1 MTAKELTVME
11 AVNLAEGYLSLRG
24 VESPRLS
31 AEHLLAKSLGCSRLD
46 LYLKFDE
53 RPGESELAAFR
64 EDIKIRSRHYPLQY
78 ILGCVEFFSQPF
90 SVKEGVFIP
99 RPETEL
105 LIEWIE
111 ELLGPEEKIAFLEFG
126 VGSGVISG
134 TLAARHPGWTGAAF
148 DVSPAAASIA
158 AGNFAA
164 LGVSDR
170 VLLFASDGF
179 SAIRAGTRFDCLI
192 ANPPYV
198 PAAEIL
204 DLQAEVVSYENR
216 TALDGGEDGTI
227 FYPPIARAGMELLAG
242 GGLIALE
249 IGDGQAGAVC
259 GTLESCGYE
268 QISVRKDY
276 NGFERMVTARLP

>member
-11 AVNLAEGYLSLRG
+11 AVNLAEGYLSSHG

-31 AEHLLAKSLGCSRLD
+31 AEHLLAKSMGCSRLD

-53 RPGESELAAFR
+53 RPGESELATFR

-78 ILGCVEFFSQPF
+78 ILGRVEFFSQPF
-90 SVKEGVFIP
+90 SVNEGVFIP

-111 ELLGPEEKIAFLEFG
+111 EILGPEDEIVFCEFG

-148 DVSPAAASIA
+148 DVSPAAASLA
-158 AGNFAA
+158 ARNFAA

-198 PAAEIL
+198 PAAEVP
-204 DLQAEVVSYENR
+204 DLQVEVASYENR
-216 TALDGGEDGTI
+216 TALDGGEAGTI
-227 FYPPIARAGMELLAG
+227 FYLPIARAGADLLAG